1 MSGNLLLAMPNPA
14 SALLLLPPPS
24 SKVHEAYK
32 AYEAFMDEMT
42 QISKSEVHVL
52 EQIRDVNTA
61 LLEQLLARDEDK
73 EARIRRLE
81 RVVYM
86 GAGALAVLSLLLQ
99 ATLQLGLF
107 PGLKK

>member
-1 MSGNLLLAMPNPA
+1 MSGNMLLAMPKLAPA
-14 SALLLLPPPS
+14 PLLPLPPS
-24 SKVHEAYK
+24 YE
-32 AYEAFMDEMT
+32 AYEAFMDEMI

-73 EARIRRLE
+73 ETRIRRLE

-86 GAGALAVLSLLLQ
+86 GAGALAVLSLILQ

-107 PGLKK
+107 PGAKK